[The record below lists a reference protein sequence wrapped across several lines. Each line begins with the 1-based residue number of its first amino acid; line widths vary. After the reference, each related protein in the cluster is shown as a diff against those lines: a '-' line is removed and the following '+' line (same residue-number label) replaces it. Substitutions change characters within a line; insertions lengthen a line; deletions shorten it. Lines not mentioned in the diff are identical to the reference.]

1 MKIYATIALAVI
13 LVLTAAASLVEPAR
27 AQEALTVD
35 EARQLFQRLGCT
47 SCHNGQTARTFEE
60 AVLFI
65 DGWRGK
71 YGSLDEAVAA
81 EVEYF
86 GGQRFESYDA
96 MFNVMASNVGKTLDD
111 PDVRSLYE
119 FFKAVYEGRVDLGGL
134 TPPPQETGGQ
144 QGAVEAGPSSNVFY
158 ATVILGVVAAI
169 VLLVAFARA
178 WR

>member
-1 MKIYATIALAVI
+1 MKIYATITLAVI
-13 LVLTAAASLVEPAR
+13 LVLTGAASLAEPAR
-27 AQEALTVD
+27 AQEVLTVD

-96 MFNVMASNVGKTLDD
+96 MFSQMAANTGKTLDD
-111 PDVRSLYE
+111 PDVMKLYE
-119 FFKAVYEGRVDLGGL
+119 FFKAVYEGRVDLAGV
-134 TPPPQETGGQ
+134 TPPPEEAGQ
-144 QGAVEAGPSSNVFY
+144 AGEVEAGPSNNVFY
-158 ATVILGVVAAI
+158 ATVILGVIAAI